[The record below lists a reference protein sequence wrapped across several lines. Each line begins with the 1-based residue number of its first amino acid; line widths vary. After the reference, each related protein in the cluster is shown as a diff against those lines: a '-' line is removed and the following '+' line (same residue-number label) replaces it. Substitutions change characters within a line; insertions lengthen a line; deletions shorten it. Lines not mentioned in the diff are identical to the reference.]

1 VRRSC
6 PRPVQDGLSLET
18 LVTKAKPS
26 GAVKYRLIIDL
37 LRSGGNGLAKI
48 PKRIVLP
55 RVQDVVKDIQELW
68 QQYGGQDAGADW
80 GMELGG
86 RRSQ

>member
-1 VRRSC
+1 MPRITHQSTTTVRERKANWTEDGEQRLC
-6 PRPVQDGLSLET
+6 GDRAHGQFKTGLSLET

-55 RVQDVVKDIQELW
+55 RV
-68 QQYGGQDAGADW
+68 
-80 GMELGG
+80 
-86 RRSQ
+86 

>member
-1 VRRSC
+1 MRRSC
-6 PRPVQDGLSLET
+6 PRPAQDGLSLET

-55 RVQDVVKDIQELW
+55 RV
-68 QQYGGQDAGADW
+68 
-80 GMELGG
+80 
-86 RRSQ
+86 